1 MVELL
6 RQSRKAGATLLW
18 SANLPV
24 RQIINHFEI
33 AVLYTAI
40 AVLYTAQPFLI
51 CTLNTG
57 QLVFGVLL
65 YEIQLCVQEN
75 VCGNVLRRKMAGD
88 TRGYSGREL
97 SKNDS

>member
-33 AVLYTAI
+33 AVLYTA
-40 AVLYTAQPFLI
+40 QPFLI

-57 QLVFGVLL
+57 QLVLGVLL
-65 YEIQLCVQEN
+65 YVKYSYAYKRMCVE
-75 VCGNVLRRKMAGD
+75 M
-88 TRGYSGREL
+88 Y
-97 SKNDS
+97 

>member
-6 RQSRKAGATLLW
+6 RQSRKTGATLLW

-24 RQIINHFEI
+24 RQIINRFE
-33 AVLYTAI
+33 I

-57 QLVFGVLL
+57 QLVLG
-65 YEIQLCVQEN
+65 YCYMKYSYAYKRMCVE
-75 VCGNVLRRKMAGD
+75 M
-88 TRGYSGREL
+88 Y
-97 SKNDS
+97 

>member
-24 RQIINHFEI
+24 RQIINRFE
-33 AVLYTAI
+33 I

-57 QLVFGVLL
+57 QLVLGVLL

>member
-24 RQIINHFEI
+24 RQIINRFE
-33 AVLYTAI
+33 I

-57 QLVFGVLL
+57 HSVLL

-88 TRGYSGREL
+88 TRWYSGREL